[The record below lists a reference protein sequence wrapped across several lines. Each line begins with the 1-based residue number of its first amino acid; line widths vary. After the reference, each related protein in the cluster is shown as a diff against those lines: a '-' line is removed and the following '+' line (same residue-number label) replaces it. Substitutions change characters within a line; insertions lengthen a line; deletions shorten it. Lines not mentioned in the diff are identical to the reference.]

1 MKKTLFG
8 VLAFVLVLATLLTG
22 SVFAARSDTG
32 DTINVGTAPLVP
44 ANKPIQVDGKMDQ
57 AYTKFTPVEVG
68 FYSSNPGGKTGSG
81 VFTFGYAY
89 FAWSKAEN
97 AVYCFVIM
105 NDYEIGIVGASP
117 WQSDSVELFIDWEN
131 TGTQAWGVDGLTGN
145 GSLKRGLQYRI
156 SSRGDATC
164 YLLEDDAA
172 DTSGDALKATYH
184 FDPEL
189 GRFANEEG
197 NRLINA
203 EKNIFGWYHDPDDE
217 TNVDKGFAA
226 ALTEYGYTVEFKIEY
241 GYGTLAAGQELGFD
255 IQLNDLY
262 TDARS
267 GSKVQ
272 GNVYYNGTY
281 RVKAANGE
289 IYGNPEPGNNTLYYD
304 YFVLGSEEVNND
316 KIFSGEELE
325 AYGAAEAT
333 SRTGIVTTTVRT
345 TTKKVTID
353 RIHTYKNTT
362 SKNNAGDNSGNQP
375 GGNGGEQGGNTQ
387 NPSGGTDKEGGCG
400 SSIALGSSVAMV
412 AMIGAAGLLT
422 FRRKKEND

>member
-22 SVFAARSDTG
+22 SVFAARSDNG
-32 DTINVGTAPLVP
+32 DTTNVGTAPLVP

-57 AYTKFTPVEVG
+57 AYTKFTPVEIG
-68 FYSSNPGGKTGSG
+68 FYTVNPTTSD
-81 VFTFGYAY
+81 VYTFGYAY

-131 TGTQAWGVDGLTGN
+131 KGTQAWGIDGLTGS
-145 GSLKRGLQYRI
+145 GSLQRGLQYRI

-164 YLLEDDAA
+164 YLLEEPAA
-172 DTSGDALKATYH
+172 DALKGTYH
-184 FDPEL
+184 FDDEL
-189 GRFANEEG
+189 GRFANSA
-197 NRLINA
+197 NNLLIN
-203 EKNIFGWYHDPDDE
+203 ETTNIFGWYHNPDDE
-217 TNVDKGFAA
+217 TNVDKGYAA

-241 GYGTLAAGQELGFD
+241 SKGTLTAGQELGFD

-272 GNVYYNGTY
+272 GNVYYRGTY
-281 RVKAANGE
+281 RLTANNGMD
-289 IYGNPEPGNNTLYYD
+289 YGNPASGNNTLYYD
-304 YFVLGSEEVNND
+304 YFVLGNEEVNND
-316 KIFSGEELE
+316 KIFSNDELE

-333 SRTGIVTTTVRT
+333 SRTGVATTTVRT

-353 RIHTYKNTT
+353 RIHTYKGSTT
-362 SKNNAGDNSGNQP
+362 TRPVGGNDQP
-375 GGNGGEQGGNTQ
+375 GGNGGEGGNTTTT
-387 NPSGGTDKEGGCG
+387 PAGTDKEGGCG
-400 SSIALGSSVAMV
+400 SSIALGSSIAMV
-412 AMIGAAGLLT
+412 AMIGAAGFMT